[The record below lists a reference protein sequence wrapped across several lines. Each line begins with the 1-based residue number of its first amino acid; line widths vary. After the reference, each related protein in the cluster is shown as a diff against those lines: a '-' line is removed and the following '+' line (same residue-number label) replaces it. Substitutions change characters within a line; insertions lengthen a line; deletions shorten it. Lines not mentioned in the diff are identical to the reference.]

1 MIIYIKTN
9 NTCYHQLQTRLLTET
24 QSMALISN
32 KYAYDIRIGVVGWDG
47 ASIEAVETPRS

>member
-1 MIIYIKTN
+1 
-9 NTCYHQLQTRLLTET
+9 
-24 QSMALISN
+24 MALISN